1 VKRQTRSRIRGEDE
15 ELDTEIEIDIGGL
28 EKEEAEK
35 LREEESE
42 DDEEEFSEEEIREKK
57 RRRDTIRLPKIIG
70 DVVKEEEIRQF
81 IEKVRKKIAVKES
94 IRKI

>member
-1 VKRQTRSRIRGEDE
+1 V
-15 ELDTEIEIDIGGL
+15 
-28 EKEEAEK
+28 EK

-42 DDEEEFSEEEIREKK
+42 DDKEESSEEEIREKK

-81 IEKVRKKIAVKES
+81 VEKVCEKIAVKES
-94 IRKI
+94 IKKI